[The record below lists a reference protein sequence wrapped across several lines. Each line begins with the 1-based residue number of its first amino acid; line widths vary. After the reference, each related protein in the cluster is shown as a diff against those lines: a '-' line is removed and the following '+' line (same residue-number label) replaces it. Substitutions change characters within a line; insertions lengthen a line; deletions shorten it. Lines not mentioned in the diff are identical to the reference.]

1 MTRCD
6 QESHSYSKVSRPA
19 RYGFLPR
26 KVVELASGRDG
37 ATNRISLV
45 RPKVPLSEGTAY
57 NRLASVPNFPMRLEV
72 GGTAGSLTLSRVRP
86 SPADFFTPG
95 R

>member
-1 MTRCD
+1 VLSDALRFPRGGDDARRVEPGKPMTVD
-6 QESHSYSKVSRPA
+6 FDLQPLDAVVGPNA
-19 RYGFLPR
+19 R
-26 KVVELASGRDG
+26 LA
-37 ATNRISLV
+37 LV
-45 RPKVPLSEGTAY
+45 LSEGTAY